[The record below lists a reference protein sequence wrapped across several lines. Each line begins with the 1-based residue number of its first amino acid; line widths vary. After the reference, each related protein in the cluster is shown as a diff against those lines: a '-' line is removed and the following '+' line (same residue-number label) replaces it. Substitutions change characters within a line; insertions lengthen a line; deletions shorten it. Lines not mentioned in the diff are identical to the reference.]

1 MMHIRAKKTDP
12 IPEEKKV
19 SKPLNP
25 ADAIANQMKRD
36 SQSKRKDSK

>member
-1 MMHIRAKKTDP
+1 MMHIRAKKPDP
-12 IPEEKKV
+12 IPMEKKV
-19 SKPLNP
+19 KPVNP

>member
-1 MMHIRAKKTDP
+1 MLMKPKSPAAYP
-12 IPEEKKV
+12 VQKKV
-19 SKPLNP
+19 SKPQNP